1 MMYHIPD
8 VLSTD
13 QVAEF
18 TRQLAQAEWVDGR
31 VTVGSQGAAVKQ
43 NQQIDTRT
51 PLYARLQAA
60 VLDMLRGHPQ
70 FFSAA
75 LPRTISAPLF
85 NRYGPGETYGFH
97 VDGAVRQNGE
107 AAVEDAVLM
116 DGVVVK
122 AGAVAGWMR
131 TDLSATLFLCDPESY
146 EGGELV
152 IEDTYGQHRV
162 KLPAGHLVLYP
173 ASSLHCVTPV
183 TRGVR
188 QASFLWIQSMVRD
201 DKQRAMLYDLDR
213 TIQSLKARFGDGEEV
228 LSLLNMYHNLL
239 RQWTEV

>member
-1 MMYHIPD
+1 M
-8 VLSTD
+8 
-13 QVAEF
+13 
-18 TRQLAQAEWVDGR
+18 
-31 VTVGSQGAAVKQ
+31 GSQGAAVKQ

-75 LPRTISAPLF
+75 LPRDDFPRRCLTAMGQGRPMVFTSMAPF
-85 NRYGPGETYGFH
+85 ART
-97 VDGAVRQNGE
+97 ARR
-107 AAVEDAVLM
+107 
-116 DGVVVK
+116 
-122 AGAVAGWMR
+122 GWMR
-131 TDLSATLFLCDPESY
+131 TDLSVTLFLCDPESY

>member
-1 MMYHIPD
+1 M
-8 VLSTD
+8 
-13 QVAEF
+13 
-18 TRQLAQAEWVDGR
+18 
-31 VTVGSQGAAVKQ
+31 
-43 NQQIDTRT
+43 
-51 PLYARLQAA
+51 QAA

-70 FFSAA
+70 FFP
-75 LPRTISAPLF
+75 PRCRGRFPRRCLTAM
-85 NRYGPGETYGFH
+85 GQGETYGFH

-107 AAVEDAVLM
+107 
-116 DGVVVK
+116 
-122 AGAVAGWMR
+122 AGWMR

>member
-13 QVAEF
+13 RWRNLPGSWRRPSGSTGGLRWVAGGG
-18 TRQLAQAEWVDGR
+18 RQTEPADR
-31 VTVGSQGAAVKQ
+31 YPNAAVCPPAGHCA
-43 NQQIDTRT
+43 R
-51 PLYARLQAA
+51 YAARPSA
-60 VLDMLRGHPQ
+60 VFFPPRCRGR
-70 FFSAA
+70 F
-75 LPRTISAPLF
+75 PRRCLTAMG
-85 NRYGPGETYGFH
+85 RGETYGFH

-107 AAVEDAVLM
+107 
-116 DGVVVK
+116 
-122 AGAVAGWMR
+122 AGWMR

-188 QASFLWIQSMVRD
+188 RGLFPVD
-201 DKQRAMLYDLDR
+201 PV
-213 TIQSLKARFGDGEEV
+213 DGP
-228 LSLLNMYHNLL
+228 
-239 RQWTEV
+239 RR